1 MKFEAIEASHR
12 TLTALGDTFKDL
24 VHMNTLVPAYA
35 KQCAVDKADSGA
47 FPHTAFLHK
56 ENERDYNS
64 PFKFSKSIVHHCLW
78 KYISHMFLNFI
89 DIEMLETFISAQVE
103 QNHYGYDLRREHSR
117 VEMILAFGLVALRCK
132 TVCLD
137 ESVIKFEKS
146 SDIQKISVILSLEII
161 AMYFVKLICRDF
173 KFTKYIAILLIIN
186 NLIPSN

>member
-1 MKFEAIEASHR
+1 
-12 TLTALGDTFKDL
+12 
-24 VHMNTLVPAYA
+24 MNTLVPAYA

-47 FPHTAFLHK
+47 FPHTASLHK

-64 PFKFSKSIVHHCLW
+64 PFKFSISIVCHCLW

-103 QNHYGYDLRREHSR
+103 QNHYGYDLRRGHSR
-117 VEMILAFGLVALRCK
+117 VAMILAFGLVALRYK
-132 TVCLD
+132 TVCLN
-137 ESVIKFEKS
+137 ESVIKS

-186 NLIPSN
+186 NLISSN